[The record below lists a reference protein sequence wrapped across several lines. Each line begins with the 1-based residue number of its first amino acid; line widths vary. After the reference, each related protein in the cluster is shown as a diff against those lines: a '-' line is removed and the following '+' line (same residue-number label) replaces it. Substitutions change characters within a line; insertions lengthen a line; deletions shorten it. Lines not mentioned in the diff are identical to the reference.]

1 MDAQSKNTLA
11 AAAVIERKSTWLIGA
26 LFLLVFAP
34 VLVDL
39 VQRWWDD
46 SNYSHGFLVPLIAAY
61 FLWHKRAE
69 LAGLAVRPS
78 RLGLLLL
85 VIGMTLFVFGNAGVE
100 YFIIAI
106 SMVMVLFGLALY
118 LLGAEFI
125 RRTWFAFF
133 ILLFMIPIPGVIYY
147 SLTFPMQLLASKV
160 SVEMMQGLGMSVLRQ
175 GNIIVL
181 PDRPLEV
188 AEACSGMRSLISL
201 MAMGAIFGYMS
212 QPKFWGKM
220 AIFLLAIPVAVIGN
234 VVRVFLTAVIA
245 YVGQLDPTTE
255 PYHTLLGLSVFVVA
269 FVLLSILAV
278 GLRRLSR

>member
-1 MDAQSKNTLA
+1 MQNSDQ
-11 AAAVIERKSTWLIGA
+11 AAAVVGRKSTWLVGL
-26 LFLLVFAP
+26 LFLAVFAP

-39 VQRWWDD
+39 VERWWDD

-61 FLWHKRAE
+61 LIWHKRAE
-69 LAGLAVRPS
+69 LSTLAVRPS
-78 RLGLLLL
+78 RVGL
-85 VIGMTLFVFGNAGVE
+85 VILAVGMTLFVFGNAGVE
-100 YFIIAI
+100 YFIIAV
-106 SMVMVLFGLALY
+106 SMVMVLFGLAMY
-118 LLGAEFI
+118 LFGSQFI
-125 RRTWFAFF
+125 GKTWFAFF

-160 SVEMMQGLGMSVLRQ
+160 SVEMMQGLGMSVIRQ

-201 MAMGAIFGYMS
+201 MAMGAIFGYMT

-245 YVGQLDPTTE
+245 YVGQLDPTSE
-255 PYHTLLGLSVFVVA
+255 PYHTLLGLSVFIVA
-269 FVLLSILAV
+269 FLLLSILALAV
-278 GLRRLSR
+278 RRLSR

>member
-1 MDAQSKNTLA
+1 MDAQAKDITA
-11 AAAVIERKSTWLIGA
+11 TGAVVGRTSTWLVGL
-26 LFLLVFAP
+26 LFLAIFAP
-34 VLVDL
+34 VLADL
-39 VQRWWDD
+39 AARWWDD

-69 LAGLAVRPS
+69 LAVLPARPS
-78 RLGLLLL
+78 RLGLAILS
-85 VIGMTLFVFGNAGVE
+85 VGMALFVFGNAGVE
-100 YFIIAI
+100 YFLIAV
-106 SMVMVLFGLALY
+106 SMVMALFGLALY

-160 SVEMMQGLGMSVLRQ
+160 SVELMQGLGMSVLRQ
-175 GNIIVL
+175 GNIILL

-234 VVRVFLTAVIA
+234 VVRVFLTAMIA

-269 FVLLSILAV
+269 FVLLSILAL
-278 GLRRLSR
+278 GMRRLSR